1 MREGLHSGLLLQLGG
16 EGFPAQKAGENE
28 EQVMPPEGIRP
39 EIVSSDLYRD
49 IGREVAARLQLQNQI
64 LFGFVTISSTLIAAS
79 LAHPY
84 FTYLDIGVGFLALA
98 TAALSAHHEIMMATL
113 KFYQKLLLEN
123 ANPKLSSIWFHFQ
136 NDKVPP
142 KQRMSD
148 WTQLFLYLVLGIAT
162 LSTINFPLS
171 EITWIFFCM
180 SAGCFVLS
188 LLCIIYGWK
197 KCKKIAQQP
206 ALVTSE

>member
-1 MREGLHSGLLLQLGG
+1 MSTEGS
-16 EGFPAQKAGENE
+16 
-28 EQVMPPEGIRP
+28 RP

-49 IGREVAARLQLQNQI
+49 IGREISARLQLQNQI

-84 FTYLDIGVGFLALA
+84 FTYLDIGVGFLALS
-98 TAALSAHHEIMMATL
+98 TAALSAHHEIMIATL
-113 KFYQKLLLEN
+113 KFYQKLLLEH
-123 ANPKLSSIWFHFQ
+123 ANPKLSSTWFHFQ
-136 NDKVPP
+136 TDKVPQ

-148 WTQLFLYLVLGIAT
+148 WTQLFLYLVLGIAA
-162 LSTINFPLS
+162 LSTTSFPLS
-171 EITWIFFCM
+171 GITWIFFWM

-188 LLCIIYGWK
+188 LICIIYGWK

-206 ALVTSE
+206 PLVTRD